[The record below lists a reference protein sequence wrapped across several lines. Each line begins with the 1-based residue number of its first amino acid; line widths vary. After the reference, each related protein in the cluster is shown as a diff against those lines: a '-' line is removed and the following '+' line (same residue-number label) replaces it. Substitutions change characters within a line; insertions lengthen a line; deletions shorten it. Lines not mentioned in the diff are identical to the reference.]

1 MLGTQRSDQNFRVSG
16 DTGRPKIISVRRS
29 ASIASMSNPIS
40 FAEASSSHHSSGGFG
55 IEVSPEPEIN
65 AHPLRRNAAENTK
78 PPERTITV
86 RPCGGETRDVR
97 TKRLFISAFV
107 KACPPRT
114 NGQRIMIAKN
124 ASSLSQGSS
133 GRDKPNQL

>member
-55 IEVSPEPEIN
+55 IEVSPELEIN

-78 PPERTITV
+78 LPERTVTV
-86 RPCGGETRDVR
+86 RPCGGETRDAR
-97 TKRLFISAFV
+97 TKRPFISAFV
-107 KACPPRT
+107 EACPREPTAR
-114 NGQRIMIAKN
+114 R
-124 ASSLSQGSS
+124 
-133 GRDKPNQL
+133 